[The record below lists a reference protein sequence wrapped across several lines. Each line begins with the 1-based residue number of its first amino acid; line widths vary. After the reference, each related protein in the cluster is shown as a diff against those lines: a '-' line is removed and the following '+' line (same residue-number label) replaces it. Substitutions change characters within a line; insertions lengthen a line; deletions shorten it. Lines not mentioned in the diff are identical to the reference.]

1 VGGTRD
7 AGTGVEPSRGVAS
20 NREDIQTRRGEDEGV
35 SARDLVVRPGDRVS
49 AFGRYVLCDDGEWLD
64 LARVDGLVIH
74 RAGRRSSRSVRLI
87 GLDPAGVPRDFGSD
101 EHIPGFVRVTGIWQD
116 ETIRVDDQG
125 TVAYPAQSHRE
136 FAPPCAAPRGGWDPP
151 NVHGPH
157 T

>member
-1 VGGTRD
+1 
-7 AGTGVEPSRGVAS
+7 
-20 NREDIQTRRGEDEGV
+20 V